1 MISVN
6 RIINIMKED
15 IKAHFDPGHKFRVEN
30 FFGFE
35 AREYERKFTQ
45 ANSIYIVYDGAEYEK
60 GMSFTMPMVL
70 SFTFVIVFQT
80 VAVSKTKEAY
90 LLDKFRD
97 FIAWHRFSELNIEY
111 VTADVEPFFPDD
123 ERLIT
128 TVKGGVTLFAIT
140 GNIRLIKRNIGG

>member
-1 MISVN
+1 MISIN
-6 RIINIMKED
+6 KIINIIIED
-15 IKAHFDPGHKFRVEN
+15 IKTNFDPGYKFKIEN

-45 ANSIYIVYDGAEYEK
+45 ANSIYVIYDGAEYEK
-60 GMSFTMPMVL
+60 GMSFTMPMIL

-80 VAVSKTKEAY
+80 VAVSKTKEDY
-90 LLDKFRD
+90 LLDKFRE
-97 FIAWHRFSELNIEY
+97 FITWYNFDELNVEY
-111 VTADVEPFFPDD
+111 ATADVEPFFPED

-140 GNIRLIKRNIGG
+140 GSISLIKRNIGG